1 MVLLA
6 SELADLPVGEAGHQ
20 QLRDGR
26 WPEGG
31 VGVALQEAGLGGDD
45 GHEVLVPRCS
55 PALPREPDKVVGPPG
70 DGGQGLEVELVTGA
84 ELVLAQGGGG
94 AAVDTVL
101 AAGGREVGHKLLQ
114 HSNLDNRML
123 KINF

>member
-1 MVLLA
+1 M
-6 SELADLPVGEAGHQ
+6 
-20 QLRDGR
+20 
-26 WPEGG
+26 
-31 VGVALQEAGLGGDD
+31 
-45 GHEVLVPRCS
+45 PRCS